1 MLNQLAGYF
10 YNLLYKFSEPESYG
24 SRLEQYIISHNPT
37 STAQVE
43 QLERQ
48 FELRFSGRNK
58 SWMV

>member
-10 YNLLYKFSEPESYG
+10 YNLLVKFSEPQTYG
-24 SRLEQYIISHNPT
+24 ASLEHYIISHNPT

-48 FELRFSGRNK
+48 FDLLYSARNK

>member
-10 YNLLYKFSEPESYG
+10 YNLLVKFSEPQTYG
-24 SRLEQYIISHNPT
+24 ASLEHYIISHNPT

-48 FELRFSGRNK
+48 FDL
-58 SWMV
+58 

>member
-10 YNLLYKFSEPESYG
+10 YNLFNEFNKPYTYG
-24 SRLEQYIISHNPT
+24 TELERYIVSHNPT
-37 STAQVE
+37 TNAQVE

-48 FELRFSGRNK
+48 FELRFSSRNK